1 MTHSEDGSSRLAFHY
16 GGGNSFLQLHATRIT
31 NARLFW
37 INKKCMPD
45 MIAAMGLGPGK
56 DCEFEILNRYALSLT
71 EDNVHSRK
79 VNADYYGSSG
89 ITYFG
94 GSGRAVSFDGI
105 QIKGVGATPLISI
118 YTNWF
123 HSNGNVFLTEAIRE
137 AVYSTVMD
145 HEFPFGTVPIWA
157 IIDCDELISM
167 PNGKTQSRAL
177 IIRPF
182 VARPCH
188 VERAL
193 AFGHSK
199 ESFHRTF
206 HLKDI
211 LRVKEWIPLAFPN
224 ERVVETL
231 AARLGAQCAH
241 AHIFHWYH
249 GGWFS
254 STTDTNGR
262 LIDFGSTRNIE
273 SWLSTNYEPGE
284 PPFGSE
290 LEYCAR
296 TIKSIL
302 TMLKRYGR
310 YHLNGP
316 HIVRILYDSYR
327 SQIVKSLSSLSSNSG
342 SIDNSAYGDFVDAFS
357 RAQYCS
363 SVEQALLIEHEF
375 YEKLGVHVCSRFF
388 NSDLS
393 REALDREAER
403 IEVDVNNGGSSQRAV
418 DGLILSHVRSRT
430 N

>member
-1 MTHSEDGSSRLAFHY
+1 
-16 GGGNSFLQLHATRIT
+16 
-31 NARLFW
+31 
-37 INKKCMPD
+37 MPD
-45 MIAAMGLGPGK
+45 MIAAMELGPDK
-56 DCEFEILNRYALSLT
+56 DCGSEILNRYALSLT
-71 EDNVHSRK
+71 EDNVHSRE
-79 VNADYYGSSG
+79 VYADYYGSSG

-105 QIKGVGATPLISI
+105 QIKGVGATPLVSI

-123 HSNGNVFLTEAIRE
+123 HSNGNVFLAEAIRE
-137 AVYSTVMD
+137 AVYSIVMD

-157 IIDCDELISM
+157 VIDCGELISM

-182 VARPCH
+182 VGRPCH

-199 ESFHRTF
+199 EAFHRTF

-211 LRVKEWIPLAFPN
+211 LRVKEWIPRAFPN

-254 STTDTNGR
+254 STTDNSGR

-273 SWLSTNYEPGE
+273 SWLSANHEPGE

-290 LEYCAR
+290 LEYCAI
-296 TIKSIL
+296 TIRSIL
-302 TMLKRYGR
+302 TMLERYGR
-310 YHLNGP
+310 YYLDGP
-316 HIVRILYDSYR
+316 RVVRILYDSYR
-327 SQIVKSLSSLSSNSG
+327 SQVIKELSFISSNSK
-342 SIDNSAYGDFVDAFS
+342 SIDNSAYDDFVDAFS
-357 RAQYCS
+357 RAQYGS
-363 SVEQALLIEHEF
+363 SVEQALLIERDF
-375 YEKLGVHVCSRFF
+375 YERLGCHVYPSFF

-403 IEVDVNNGGSSQRAV
+403 IRVDVNNGRSSQRAV
-418 DGLILSHVRSRT
+418 DDLILSHVRSRT